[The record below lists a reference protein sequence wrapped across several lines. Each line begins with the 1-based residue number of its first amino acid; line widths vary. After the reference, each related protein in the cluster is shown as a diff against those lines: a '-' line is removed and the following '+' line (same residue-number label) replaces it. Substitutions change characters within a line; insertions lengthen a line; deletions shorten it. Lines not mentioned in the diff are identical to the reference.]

1 MTRSAGVDTFDA
13 DVAIVGAGPVGTL
26 LAILLGKRGK
36 RVTLVERWTNHYA
49 LPRAVTYD
57 HEIARI
63 FATLGIDSEN
73 DPAISYHDELYYWKN
88 KDRQDLQ
95 IVDWQSQSASGW
107 RVRYWFNQPMME
119 KRLLAIAASLPNIS
133 ILRGWQ
139 GIGLEQDAE
148 GVTLS
153 LQRNPE
159 EAGPNGERRSLR
171 AKFVAGTDG
180 ANSFVRESLGIENE
194 DKGYFFDWL
203 ILDMI
208 PGFDYAASREGEP
221 AQWQLCD
228 PKRPTTI
235 VPGGPGPVAGSPAR
249 RRWEFMVLPGE
260 SVHEMQKPE
269 RAWELLAPWGLTPA
283 NAELERSAV
292 YRFQARWARQWNKG
306 RCLIGGDAAHLM
318 PPFAGEGM
326 CAGVRDAVAMAWRLN
341 GILEDRF
348 GLDVLDSY
356 TSERVEH
363 AKHYIGFSQELGQI
377 ICIADDKV
385 AAERDARMMAELAAR
400 KGTPV
405 PTDIC
410 QLGQGAWCGDSA
422 HAGELSVQGLVE
434 AGGKRDRF
442 DQVVGQGWVLLGHGT
457 DPLAELTEAQRRD
470 FAGLEGISVRLAA
483 PGGAGDVVD
492 VEGTIGRWLDRI
504 GATYVLIRPDFYVA
518 LTADSAEQLQ
528 ARFARVTGALHLTES
543 AAMAAE

>member
-1 MTRSAGVDTFDA
+1 MAMTGQADGFDA
-13 DVAIVGAGPVGTL
+13 DVAIIGAGPVGTL
-26 LAILLGKRGK
+26 LAILLGQRGRK
-36 RVTLVERWTNHYA
+36 VTLVERWTTHYA

-63 FATLGIDSEN
+63 FATLGIDSEA
-73 DPAISYHDELYYWKN
+73 DPAISFHDELYYWKTS
-88 KDRQDLQ
+88 DRQNLQ

-119 KRLLAIAASLPNIS
+119 KRLLAIAAGLPNITL
-133 ILRGWQ
+133 LRGWQ
-139 GIGLEQDAE
+139 GIGLAQDAE

-159 EAGPNGERRSLR
+159 EVGPNGESREIR
-171 AKFVAGTDG
+171 ARFVVGTDG
-180 ANSFVRESLGIENE
+180 ANSFVREALGIENE

-208 PGFDYAASREGEP
+208 PQFDYVASRAGEP

-235 VPGGPGPVAGSPAR
+235 VPGGPGPLAGGPAR

-260 SVHEMQKPE
+260 SAHEMQKPE
-269 RAWELLAPWGLTPA
+269 RAWELLAPWGVTPE

-292 YRFQARWARQWNKG
+292 YRFQARWAKQWNKG

-341 GILEDRF
+341 GILDGKF
-348 GLDVLDSY
+348 GLEVLDSY
-356 TSERVEH
+356 TSERIEH
-363 AKHYIGFSQELGQI
+363 AKHYINFSQELGQI
-377 ICIADDKV
+377 ICIADEAV
-385 AAERDARMMAELAAR
+385 AADRDARMIADLAAR
-400 KGTPV
+400 NGTPV

-410 QLGQGAWCGDSA
+410 QLGKGAWCEESP
-422 HAGELSVQGLVE
+422 HAGELSVQGIVE
-434 AGGKRDRF
+434 GQGKRDRF
-442 DQVVGQGWVLLGHGT
+442 DQVVGQGWVLIGRDA
-457 DPLAELTEAQRRD
+457 DPTAALTAAQRRQ
-470 FAGLEGISVRLAA
+470 FAGLEGIAVRL
-483 PGGAGDVVD
+483 GEDVRD

-504 GATYVLIRPDFYVA
+504 GADFVLIRPDFYVA
-518 LTADSAEQLQ
+518 LAAGDAAQLQ
-528 ARFARVTGALHLTES
+528 ARFAKVMAALHLAE
-543 AAMAAE
+543 APALAAE